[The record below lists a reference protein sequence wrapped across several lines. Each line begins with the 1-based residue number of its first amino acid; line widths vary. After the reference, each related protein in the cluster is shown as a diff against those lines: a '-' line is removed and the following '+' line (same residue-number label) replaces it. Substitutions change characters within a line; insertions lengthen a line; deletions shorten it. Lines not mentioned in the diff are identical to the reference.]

1 MVKLWDIVWL
11 ESSAYANPGHYLA
24 AYLGL
29 PRPGIIPSRPNKIF
43 LHDLIEHCVS
53 YLFGIVQSSISLDSI
68 IVCSS
73 RSTSIWVTLLG
84 FPKQHFWSSL
94 FIAACTMAG

>member
-11 ESSAYANPGHYLA
+11 ERSAYANPGHYLA
-24 AYLGL
+24 TYLGL
-29 PRPGIIPSRPNKIF
+29 LRPEMIPSRPNKIF
-43 LHDLIEHCVS
+43 PHDLIGNCDS

-68 IVCSS
+68 NVCSS

-94 FIAACTMAG
+94 FIAANKMAS